1 LVKDLEERRDEMVN
15 EKCELLKRVN
25 EMESTWLPVATYK
38 LEKGESS
45 LREMSNNLLDLLK
58 LPPKDLE
65 LSPQGEEEDP
75 EVKSQQVLG

>member
-1 LVKDLEERRDEMVN
+1 MVN
-15 EKCELLKRVN
+15 EKSELLKKVN
-25 EMESTWLPVATYK
+25 EMESTWLPMATYK

-65 LSPQGEEEDP
+65 LSP
-75 EVKSQQVLG
+75 